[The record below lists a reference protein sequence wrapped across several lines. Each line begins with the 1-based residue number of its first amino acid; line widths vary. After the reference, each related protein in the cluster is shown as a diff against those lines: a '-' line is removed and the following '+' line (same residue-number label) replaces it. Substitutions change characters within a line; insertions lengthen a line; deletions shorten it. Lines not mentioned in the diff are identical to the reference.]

1 MINSFIFS
9 LNFRA
14 TRIPRVGVARGVDQA
29 QKSRIWGRLPQLDP
43 QRRTRKCQ
51 GNNTPPACGPSM
63 THGGWTNNKHLL
75 DIIIPLLC
83 AHYFQM

>member
-14 TRIPRVGVARGVDQA
+14 VGIPRVGSKGYRSGSEIQDLGKVATA
-29 QKSRIWGRLPQLDP
+29 CPSEKNP
-43 QRRTRKCQ
+43 KCQ
-51 GNNTPPACGPSM
+51 GNNTPPTCGPSM
-63 THGGWTNNKHLL
+63 TCGGWTNSKHLL